1 MLIVHYDNPHI
12 INDHYFC
19 HILADIRI
27 SILYTMLETSYNNM
41 IALNVILDIV
51 KLQSVLC
58 NLICKNLLQ
67 IVNVLIKRF
76 KYKIDV

>member
-1 MLIVHYDNPHI
+1 MLIVHYNNPHI

-27 SILYTMLETSYNNM
+27 SILYTMLETSCNNV

-51 KLQSVLC
+51 KL
-58 NLICKNLLQ
+58 
-67 IVNVLIKRF
+67 
-76 KYKIDV
+76 